1 MACPQLTVGSAAPTD
16 AELYDPRRGTWSPTG
31 ATQFDRGHPV
41 AVLLRTGRVLVT
53 GLVSGRGNGATPG
66 ELYDSARGTWSPTGN
81 AEPVPNSDSPATVL
95 ADGRVLVVEPAPFGG
110 SMIYDPVAR
119 PDPANPSVKGGTWVR
134 AAPILGGGAATATRL
149 RDGKVMVTG
158 GKAFP
163 AVLRSTA
170 SSPRLSTVAELYNE
184 KTGSWSFA
192 ATTTGGRRDFAVS
205 PEGGPSGFTATL
217 LKDGTVLVVGGSV
230 KVDASPSMRD
240 AGTVGPSDPANYGPS
255 AELFTPGDND
265 GSGSN
270 RPALLAS
277 VAPVAVV
284 VVAVAVIARRRRQS
298 RPR

>member
-119 PDPANPSVKGGTWVR
+119 PDPANPSVT
-134 AAPILGGGAATATRL
+134 
-149 RDGKVMVTG
+149 
-158 GKAFP
+158 
-163 AVLRSTA
+163 
-170 SSPRLSTVAELYNE
+170 PRLSTVAELYNE